1 MKNVFTRFILRIDI
15 SKKIISEATEIH
27 KSENKDAK
35 KKVTKEQRLLNK
47 TLTGNGGR
55 LQTR

>member
-27 KSENKDAK
+27 KSEKKDAK
-35 KKVTKEQRLLNK
+35 KSN
-47 TLTGNGGR
+47 
-55 LQTR
+55 